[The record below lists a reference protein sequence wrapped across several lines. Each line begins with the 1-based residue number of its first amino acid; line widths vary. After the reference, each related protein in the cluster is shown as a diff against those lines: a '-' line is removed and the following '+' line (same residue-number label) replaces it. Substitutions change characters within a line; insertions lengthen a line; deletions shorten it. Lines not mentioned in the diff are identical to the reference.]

1 MKEFESSGDAYDAT
15 QCDNSIQC
23 GDFLVV
29 KTEAIVGLAWT
40 WPIAVT
46 VASGELH
53 SIVSDPAGTAAVI
66 ADTGWTPAQ
75 ISAAVNKADE
85 LGFPVEDWA
94 RQYSQQ

>member
-23 GDFLVV
+23 GDLLVV

-53 SIVSDPAGTAAVI
+53 SIVSDPEFTAAVI
-66 ADTGWTPAQ
+66 ADTGWTQAQ
-75 ISAAVNKADE
+75 IRDAVSKADE